1 MAASSVDTVND
12 HPGVRKNPV
21 RPDTPDAGGPP
32 WAARSSPTPRCS
44 TATTLRR
51 RGAITI
57 DGDRIVGVTAD
68 APLDVTFDDR
78 VVDVGG
84 RTVMPG
90 MVTCHF
96 HSTYRELG
104 STSAPYGLEHPPAY
118 QALLAADHLR
128 MALDAGFTGAVGAGC
143 AHDIDASMKRAIDN
157 GVIPGPRFV
166 PSGHELSTT
175 GHSNDANP
183 WYWDMRGWGVPRCA
197 TAPTSSA
204 PRIRDEIKRGVR

>member
-1 MAASSVDTVND
+1 MGRTILTHASLLD
-12 HPGVRKNPV
+12 G
-21 RPDTPDAGGPP
+21 DTPAQAD
-32 WAARSSPTPRCS
+32 RT
-44 TATTLRR
+44 
-51 RGAITI
+51 ITI
-57 DGDRIVGVTAD
+57 DGDRIVAVSTDVPA
-68 APLDVTFDDR
+68 DVTPEDR
-78 VVDVGG
+78 VVDVEG

-143 AHDIDASMKRAIDN
+143 AHDIDASMARAIDN

-183 WYWDMRGWGVPRCA
+183 WYWDMQGWGVPRVCDGPEEFRAA
-197 TAPTSSA
+197 T
-204 PRIRDEIKRGVR
+204 RDEIKRGVRMLLTATEARRDGVSRAHGE

>member
-1 MAASSVDTVND
+1 MGRTILTNATLLDGDDPAQAGRTITV
-12 HPGVRKNPV
+12 
-21 RPDTPDAGGPP
+21 
-32 WAARSSPTPRCS
+32 
-44 TATTLRR
+44 
-51 RGAITI
+51 
-57 DGDRIVGVTAD
+57 DGDRVTRVGAD
-68 APLDVTFDDR
+68 APVDGTPDDR

-90 MVTCHF
+90 MITCHF

-104 STSAPYGLEHPPAY
+104 ATSAPYGLEHPPAY

-143 AHDIDASMKRAIDN
+143 AHDVDASMARAIDN

-183 WYWDMRGWGVPRCA
+183 WYWDMRGWGVPRVCDGLFN
-197 TAPTSSA
+197 APSC
-204 PRIRDEIKRGVR
+204 D